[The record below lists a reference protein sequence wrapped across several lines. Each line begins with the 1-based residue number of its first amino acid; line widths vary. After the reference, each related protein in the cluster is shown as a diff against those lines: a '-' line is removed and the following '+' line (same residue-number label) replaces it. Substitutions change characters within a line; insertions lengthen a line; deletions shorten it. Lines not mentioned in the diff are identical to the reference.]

1 MAGQQLKNLEKRISR
16 TFQLGINYR
25 CVKFQWSP
33 IKKVLWREV
42 KQNIQWLFK
51 RTRVLTFRRSHLS
64 FKFPNSVSNF
74 SNKILGIVWKCWS
87 YRFNLSP
94 KNKKFLEQNL
104 WQANVHVHCQRKLF
118 LKVSLFSEIVG
129 FVHTSQP
136 IESQQTVFS
145 NFSAN
150 RGKNLETAFCMREVP
165 IMIKKELTREQI

>member
-1 MAGQQLKNLEKRISR
+1 M
-16 TFQLGINYR
+16 GINYT

-64 FKFPNSVSNF
+64 FKFPIVSPTFPIRSWASCENVDAIDSTCLQRTRNYWNRIF
-74 SNKILGIVWKCWS
+74 GKQTYTSIVKG
-87 YRFNLSP
+87 N
-94 KNKKFLEQNL
+94 
-104 WQANVHVHCQRKLF
+104 LF

-145 NFSAN
+145 NFSTN
-150 RGKNLETAFCMREVP
+150 HGKNLETAFCMQEVP

>member
-1 MAGQQLKNLEKRISR
+1 MAGQQLKNLERRISR

-64 FKFPNSVSNF
+64 FKFPNSVSNLP
-74 SNKILGIVWKCWS
+74 NKILGIVWKCWS

-104 WQANVHVHCQRKLF
+104 WQANVHVHCQRKPF
-118 LKVSLFSEIVG
+118 FK
-129 FVHTSQP
+129 SQ
-136 IESQQTVFS
+136 SFQWNRWLCTHV
-145 NFSAN
+145 SAN
-150 RGKNLETAFCMREVP
+150 RITANCFFKFFNQSR
-165 IMIKKELTREQI
+165 KEFGNGLLHAGSPNHDQKRTN